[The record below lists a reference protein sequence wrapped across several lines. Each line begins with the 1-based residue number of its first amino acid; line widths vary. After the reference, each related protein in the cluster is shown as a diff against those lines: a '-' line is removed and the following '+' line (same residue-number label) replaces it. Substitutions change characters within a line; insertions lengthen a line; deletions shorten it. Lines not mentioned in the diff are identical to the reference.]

1 MAISTIGSYF
11 MHGTGTGTLTWAEL
25 FKFKTDPTLQD
36 PPEVLDTTDQTCH
49 ARTSIFGL
57 AANDSKAFTCN
68 YDPTTYDTIKGLE
81 GHELNLS
88 EWLGDTFDSSTN
100 TYTPD
105 GHYGKFTGKG
115 YLTVTLNG
123 GDVNA
128 VRDMTVT
135 LAVTVPFVKESA

>member
-11 MHGTGTGTLTWAEL
+11 MKGTGTGTLTWAEL

-36 PPEVLDTTDQTCH
+36 APETLDTTDQTNH

-57 AANDSKAFTCN
+57 AANDAKQFTCN
-68 YDPTTYDTIKGLE
+68 YTAEAYDAIKELE
-81 GHELNLS
+81 GQELNLS
-88 EWLGDTFDSSTN
+88 EWLGDTYDSNTN

-105 GHYGKFTGKG
+105 GHFGKFTGKG
-115 YLTVTLNG
+115 YLHVSLNG
-123 GDVNA
+123 GDVNT

-135 LAVTVPFVKESA
+135 LAVTVPFVKEA